1 MSSALFSPIKV
12 GDITLSHRVA
22 LAALTRLRSDASS
35 VHSSGHGYT
44 YYTQRTTPGGL
55 LITEA
60 TPVHPKAGGM
70 PHAPGIT
77 TDAQIAAWKKIVDG
91 VHAKGGYIFMQ
102 IWAMGRPAYG
112 SFLKSVDPT
121 YDVVSASPYY
131 HADTDTTPRELTIPE
146 IKEYAAL
153 HAQAAHNAVHLA
165 GFDGVEIH
173 GGNGY
178 LVDCFLKEVSNWRT
192 DEYGGSVENRCRFAL
207 EVIDA
212 VVKEVGAKKTAFRMS
227 PFFTGYN
234 MAVPDPIPTYTHL
247 ISRILSKY
255 PDLAYLHSTEP
266 RHDGTADIFQSL
278 TPDVG
283 SGNNFIRELWGA
295 RPFVN
300 DGGYQADTA
309 LLCAER
315 YPWDIIAFGRMFI
328 ANPDLPCRIKEG
340 VPLNEYDRSTFYTF
354 ESPVGYIDYPF
365 AEELR
370 EKHAKL
376 FDEKARSGKLTVA
389 PVTSVVV

>member
-1 MSSALFSPIKV
+1 MGIDS
-12 GDITLSHRVA
+12 DDN
-22 LAALTRLRSDASS
+22 AA
-35 VHSSGHGYT
+35 
-44 YYTQRTTPGGL
+44 
-55 LITEA
+55 
-60 TPVHPKAGGM
+60 
-70 PHAPGIT
+70 
-77 TDAQIAAWKKIVDG
+77 
-91 VHAKGGYIFMQ
+91 
-102 IWAMGRPAYG
+102 
-112 SFLKSVDPT
+112 
-121 YDVVSASPYY
+121 
-131 HADTDTTPRELTIPE
+131 TI
-146 IKEYAAL
+146 
-153 HAQAAHNAVHLA
+153 
-165 GFDGVEIH
+165 
-173 GGNGY
+173 
-178 LVDCFLKEVSNWRT
+178 S
-192 DEYGGSVENRCRFAL
+192 
-207 EVIDA
+207 ID
-212 VVKEVGAKKTAFRMS
+212 
-227 PFFTGYN
+227 

-309 LLCAER
+309 LLCAEK

-328 ANPDLPCRIKEG
+328 ANVSCKFLPESYGGGYHRVNDAFCCDFQPDLPCRIKEG

-376 FDEKARSGKLTVA
+376 FGEKARSGKLTVA